1 MKPLRTVLPYAL
13 CLLLLAACGGQKAE
27 PAETDWTPAQMA
39 QAVWDSQPA
48 LESRLLDCG
57 DADFIPYLRDTL
69 GLDPA
74 DVEDGAVLYAGGV
87 HAQEI
92 GIFRLTEVA
101 DADQAVKALADY
113 QYARAGAFAGY
124 SPEQYAIAEKAAV
137 VRQGSNYV
145 GMLIVPDQDAAR
157 DAFAGCFL
165 LPPPE
170 PEEPP
175 SIPEPAAEETKP
187 APLPESESETEPVPE
202 PEPESEPGPE
212 PESDSVPESAPGPDS
227 EPDPEPAP
235 EPDPE
240 PNPEPE
246 SEQPPA
252 RPEGPWT
259 YDGAR
264 IAEAWRSGSRE
275 GLWEQDLAI
284 LNALAGIPALTDEN
298 LSDYE
303 RELALHDWMI
313 DWAEYDP
320 GALTSGPVGDPMPD
334 NDNPY
339 GFLAGRK
346 GICLGYASTFQLLM
360 DLSGIECVTVR
371 GMSHGGM
378 SEHAWNLVKLEEEWY
393 AVDVTWDDPV
403 ASFPVPRAMAHKY
416 FNVTSEFL
424 RLHDHQWDE
433 SGVPEASGEAMA
445 WVP

>member
-1 MKPLRTVLPYAL
+1 MKPMRAVLPYML
-13 CLLLLAACGGQKAE
+13 CLLLLTACGGQKEE

-48 LESRLLDCG
+48 LESHPLDRG
-57 DADFIPYLRDTL
+57 DAEFIPYLRDTL

-74 DVEDGAVLYAGGV
+74 DVEDGAVLY
-87 HAQEI
+87 
-92 GIFRLTEVA
+92 
-101 DADQAVKALADY
+101 Y
-113 QYARAGAFAGY
+113 QYARSGAFAGY

-137 VRQGSNYV
+137 VRQGSNYI

-157 DAFAGCFL
+157 DALAGCFL

-175 SIPEPAAEETKP
+175 SIPEPAAEKTEP
-187 APLPESESETEPVPE
+187 APLPESESEPEPVPE
-202 PEPESEPGPE
+202 PEPESEP
-212 PESDSVPESAPGPDS
+212 
-227 EPDPEPAP
+227 EPDPVPEPDPGPAP

-240 PNPEPE
+240 PIPEPE
-246 SEQPPA
+246 QSPA

-284 LNALAGIPALTDEN
+284 LDALAGIPALTDEN
-298 LSDYE
+298 LSDYD
-303 RELALHDWMI
+303 RELALHDWMV

-339 GFLAGRK
+339 GFLTGRK

-371 GMSHGGM
+371 GMSHGGT
-378 SEHAWNLVKLEEEWY
+378 SEHAWNLVKLEEKWY

-403 ASFPVPRAMAHKY
+403 ASFPVSRAMAHQY

-433 SGVPEASGEAMA
+433 SGVPEASGEALA
-445 WVP
+445 WAP

>member
-1 MKPLRTVLPYAL
+1 MRAVLPYML
-13 CLLLLAACGGQKAE
+13 CLLLLTACGGQKEE

-48 LESRLLDCG
+48 LESHPLDRG
-57 DADFIPYLRDTL
+57 DAEFIPYLRDTL

-87 HAQEI
+87 HVQEI
-92 GIFRLTEVA
+92 GIFRLTEAA

-113 QYARAGAFAGY
+113 QYARSGAFAGY

-137 VRQGSNYV
+137 VRQGSNYI

-157 DAFAGCFL
+157 DALAGCFL

-175 SIPEPAAEETKP
+175 SIPEPAAEKTEP
-187 APLPESESETEPVPE
+187 APLPESESEPEPVPE
-202 PEPESEPGPE
+202 PEPESEP
-212 PESDSVPESAPGPDS
+212 
-227 EPDPEPAP
+227 EPDPVPEPDPGPAP

-240 PNPEPE
+240 PIPEPE
-246 SEQPPA
+246 QSPA

-284 LNALAGIPALTDEN
+284 LDALAGIPALTDEN
-298 LSDYE
+298 LSDYD
-303 RELALHDWMI
+303 RELALHDWMV

-339 GFLAGRK
+339 GFLTGRK

-371 GMSHGGM
+371 GMSHGGT
-378 SEHAWNLVKLEEEWY
+378 SEHAWNLVKLDGAWY
-393 AVDVTWDDPV
+393 GVDTTWDDPV
-403 ASFPVPRAMAHKY
+403 ADFEIPAALAHKY
-416 FNVTSEFL
+416 FNVTSSFL
-424 RLHDHQWDE
+424 RENDHFWDE
-433 SGVPEASGEAMA
+433 SAYPEATGTAYA
-445 WVP
+445 WPG

>member
-1 MKPLRTVLPYAL
+1 MKPLRTVLLYMF
-13 CLLLLAACGGQKAE
+13 CLLLLTACGGQKEE

-48 LESRLLDCG
+48 LESHLLDCG

-92 GIFRLTEVA
+92 GIFRLTETA

-145 GMLIVPDQDAAR
+145 GMFIVPDQDAAR

-175 SIPEPAAEETKP
+175 SIPEPAAEETEP
-187 APLPESESETEPVPE
+187 APLPESESEPVPEAEPESEPE
-202 PEPESEPGPE
+202 PEPESDPE
-212 PESDSVPESAPGPDS
+212 PASDPEPDS

-240 PNPEPE
+240 PNLEPEP
-246 SEQPPA
+246 EQPPA
-252 RPEGPWT
+252 RLEGPWT

-284 LNALAGIPALTDEN
+284 LDALAGIPALTDEN

-339 GFLAGRK
+339 GFLTGRK

-371 GMSHGGM
+371 GMSHDGT

-403 ASFPVPRAMAHKY
+403 ASFPVPRAMAHQY

-433 SGVPEASGEAMA
+433 SGVPEASGEALA